1 MGKLMTVGDLAEQL
15 NASPST
21 IRFWVTQGRGPKSL
35 KVGRRRMF
43 RPEDVEA
50 WIERQIEESA

>member
-1 MGKLMTVGDLAEQL
+1 MTVGDLAEQL